1 MIYILDDF
9 VDKKLFEIA
18 NNYLKKGSWTE
29 KKAGDKNFYI
39 QESNEE
45 FDNYVL
51 NKLSKFEGK
60 KLYNILSFFRMS
72 NAEFDDDWRI
82 HADAKIKGERP
93 DRAAVLYMSPREL
106 EDLHGT
112 AFYEH
117 DVYGKELPMDIS
129 DKEFDLLLTEDSEIL
144 EKWRLSSVVG
154 YQQNR
159 ILSYP
164 SNYFH
169 SKFPNTSWKEGREV
183 YVIFYKFK

>member
-1 MIYILDDF
+1 
-9 VDKKLFEIA
+9 
-18 NNYLKKGSWTE
+18 
-29 KKAGDKNFYI
+29 
-39 QESNEE
+39 
-45 FDNYVL
+45 
-51 NKLSKFEGK
+51 
-60 KLYNILSFFRMS
+60 MS

-129 DKEFDLLLTEDSEIL
+129 DKEFNLLLTEDSEIL